1 MKRKIGLSLL
11 FGFMVILILLF
22 LADVRKVAMTLRTFQ
37 WIYAPLIIGF
47 TLLNYGLRFVKW
59 HYYVRLLHIRNISV
73 INSARVYF
81 SAFFMVMTPGK
92 LGEFFKAYLLSRITG
107 TPVAVTA
114 PMVVAERIT
123 DGVSMT
129 LLAMLGLITYPQ
141 ASLGVGLSFLALV
154 AFIALIQVRP
164 LALRLLSFGERLPG
178 VRGFSHA
185 FYEAYQSAYRLF
197 RWDALLVA
205 TVLGLISWGSEG
217 VAFYLVWRGL
227 GIPGSLTLLSQAVF
241 IMAFGIIV
249 GAVSA
254 LPGGVGAA
262 ESSMAGL
269 SFLLIAHEETT
280 AIVGTLLGRIFTLWF
295 GVLLGLFIFTLNR
308 RWLLGDVGIDAA
320 EVSFAQQAEEE
331 GKP

>member
-1 MKRKIGLSLL
+1 MKRKIGLSFL
-11 FGFMVILILLF
+11 FGFMVILVLLF
-22 LADVRKVAMTLRTFQ
+22 LADVRKVAFTLRTFR
-37 WIYAPLIIGF
+37 WEYVPLILGF
-47 TLLNYGLRFVKW
+47 TLVNYGLRFVKW
-59 HYYVRLLHIRNISV
+59 HYYVRLLGIEHISV
-73 INSARVYF
+73 VDSARVYF

-92 LGEFFKAYLLSRITG
+92 LGEFFKAYLLGRITG
-107 TPVAVTA
+107 TSVAVTA

-141 ASLGVGLSFLALV
+141 ATLGVALSFLALC

-164 LALRLLSFGERLPG
+164 LALRLLVWGERLPG
-178 VRGFSHA
+178 LRSFSHA

-197 RWDALLVA
+197 RWDALFIA

-227 GIPGSLTLLSQAVF
+227 GIPGSLTLLSQAIF

-269 SFLLIAHEETT
+269 SFLLIAHEETI

-295 GVLLGLFIFTLNR
+295 GVLLGVFTFALNR
-308 RWLLGDVGIDAA
+308 RWLLGNVSIEAA
-320 EVSFAQQAEEE
+320 EPSFARPE
-331 GKP
+331 GGGGE